1 MKTSK
6 KIISVILAVIMVI
19 GTASTAFAGAI
30 DTTKSV
36 DKLIEQENI
45 ANVAEYLLKS
55 INNRK
60 DDITGTVLRLAFL
73 FLKNED
79 LNAFIA
85 GRDVTQ
91 LSDEQNAEIL
101 VKWLNK
107 VLQDNTTAITEA
119 KWYGLAK
126 AACVFLGIKLDL
138 SNIDGAIRTLHDA
151 CEKCANPGLIGVAI
165 DFADLGKLNGKALDG
180 VSIAKKRQ
188 PRCCKSSY
196 KLGKRQHIRYQTAYH
211 ESA

>member
-73 FLKNED
+73 FLKNPPIMC
-79 LNAFIA
+79 FIP
-85 GRDVTQ
+85 
-91 LSDEQNAEIL
+91 L
-101 VKWLNK
+101 
-107 VLQDNTTAITEA
+107 
-119 KWYGLAK
+119 
-126 AACVFLGIKLDL
+126 
-138 SNIDGAIRTLHDA
+138 
-151 CEKCANPGLIGVAI
+151 
-165 DFADLGKLNGKALDG
+165 
-180 VSIAKKRQ
+180 KK
-188 PRCCKSSY
+188 
-196 KLGKRQHIRYQTAYH
+196 
-211 ESA
+211 